1 VLFRSAGMGVLCRG
15 MPVLLVRHG
24 EAVGSQSD
32 DAHRYLTFK
41 GRSDTAK
48 LAARLRSM
56 SITPSQIVSSPLVRA
71 VQTAEILAHV
81 LGFDGTITT
90 DAAFV
95 PDGDAALAVKRIPVS
110 TGVTMVICHEPIVR
124 AIAAHLTGQ
133 ANHPG
138 FRTSGAA
145 MVEGS
150 RVTLT
155 LNPE

>member
-1 VLFRSAGMGVLCRG
+1 M
-15 MPVLLVRHG
+15 LLVRHG
-24 EAVGSQSD
+24 EAVASQVD

-48 LAARLRSM
+48 LGARLHKLAIM
-56 SITPSQIVSSPLVRA
+56 PSQIVSSPLVRA
-71 VQTAEILAHV
+71 VQTAEILAHL
-81 LGFDGTITT
+81 LGFEGTVTT

-95 PDGDAALAVKRIPVS
+95 PDGDAVLAAKRIAVS
-110 TGVTMVICHEPIVR
+110 TGMTIVVCHEPIVR

-133 ANHPG
+133 ASFPG

-145 MVEGS
+145 LVEGT